1 MIGETY
7 KIIVKAASLKKVK
20 DALVLQ
26 DDWCISLGD
35 DAIQMLNSDGK
46 SEGKKSYWV
55 SPEDRLLQIIDGKNC
70 ACEPTEMLKLL
81 STCHEVGAELT
92 LQLGR
97 PTPEVKSLA
106 QLKPP
111 FGQKPPSRQN
121 SIFFL
126 LRSST
131 DLSFIKSVNGYGPN
145 KLQVWSSSGSV
156 VERLKKAFE
165 HYEHVFC
172 FAMYQGCMWGLLRV
186 ASPPDE
192 ELYGSVSFWAEDPS
206 DLKMWS
212 WLATNFRVQWLCEC
226 EMSVDD
232 LPEFRHGIRNSIL
245 FDHGPKDGDC
255 LGDFRGEVKKDEEG
269 WEACWKVANALLKSP
284 PSPHGTKMARQTTPS
299 PSTQAYDEHVA
310 RPMGAD
316 YCRQN
321 LTAKQTKKTPEP
333 RAEVRTV
340 ENHASSGQCGAAALT
355 VH

>member
-1 MIGETY
+1 MRNENKLSAHGH
-7 KIIVKAASLKKVK
+7 
-20 DALVLQ
+20 Q
-26 DDWCISLGD
+26 
-35 DAIQMLNSDGK
+35 
-46 SEGKKSYWV
+46 
-55 SPEDRLLQIIDGKNC
+55 DRLLQIIDGKKLRVWANRD
-70 ACEPTEMLKLL
+70 AQAAVYMSWGGWTGASHLKNWLLGEYVSFFGIIDRNFFLFGVGTDSLVSMLKFTRLESKFSDPL
-81 STCHEVGAELT
+81 KPTRQGIRSISSQVGAELT

-145 KLQVWSSSGSV
+145 KTSSLEFIWKCRWEAQEGLWTLRATSSALQCTKDACG
-156 VERLKKAFE
+156 
-165 HYEHVFC
+165 
-172 FAMYQGCMWGLLRV
+172 GLLRV

-232 LPEFRHGIRNSIL
+232 LPEFRHGIRNSIV

-269 WEACWKVANALLKSP
+269 WEACWKVANAFAEKSHP
-284 PSPHGTKMARQTTPS
+284 AHMGRRWRDRQTPS

-310 RPMGAD
+310 RPYG
-316 YCRQN
+316 CR
-321 LTAKQTKKTPEP
+321 L
-333 RAEVRTV
+333 
-340 ENHASSGQCGAAALT
+340 L
-355 VH
+355 

>member
-1 MIGETY
+1 M
-7 KIIVKAASLKKVK
+7 
-20 DALVLQ
+20 
-26 DDWCISLGD
+26 
-35 DAIQMLNSDGK
+35 
-46 SEGKKSYWV
+46 
-55 SPEDRLLQIIDGKNC
+55 
-70 ACEPTEMLKLL
+70 
-81 STCHEVGAELT
+81 
-92 LQLGR
+92 
-97 PTPEVKSLA
+97 KSLA

-232 LPEFRHGIRNSIL
+232 LPEFRHGIRNSIV

-316 YCRQN
+316 YCRN
-321 LTAKQTKKTPEP
+321 WMVVLHMFYFPFP
-333 RAEVRTV
+333 M
-340 ENHASSGQCGAAALT
+340 S
-355 VH
+355 